1 MPYEPLVTVV
11 TSSWQRPRTVV
22 SCAVASIK
30 RQTYPSIQHLVV
42 IDGDDPATEASL
54 REAGYGSAG
63 TASRRVVALG
73 RNWSALA
80 GTTGYGATARLTGSL
95 LAAGDLITYLDDDND
110 YLSTHVAEMVALFE
124 ASPDIGFALS
134 AWTGRPGDPAPAV
147 GSADTS
153 GIMHRPRLLMRYGG
167 FDPRDGYEGD
177 GQMVTRWA
185 EAGVPW
191 AGKSS
196 PTFAINGYHHGAP
209 LG

>member
-22 SCAVASIK
+22 EHAVASIN
-30 RQTYPSIQHLVV
+30 RQTYPNIQHLVV
-42 IDGDDPATEASL
+42 IDGNDPATELSL
-54 REAGYGSAG
+54 WEAGYTSEA
-63 TASRRVVALG
+63 TASRRFVALG

-95 LAAGDLITYLDDDND
+95 LAAGDLIAYLDDDND

-124 ASPDIGFALS
+124 NPDIGFALS

-153 GIMHRPRLLMRYGG
+153 GIMHRPRLVMRYGG

-185 EAGVPW
+185 AAGVQW
-191 AGKSS
+191 AAKSS
-196 PTFAINGYHHGAP
+196 PTFSINGYHHGAP